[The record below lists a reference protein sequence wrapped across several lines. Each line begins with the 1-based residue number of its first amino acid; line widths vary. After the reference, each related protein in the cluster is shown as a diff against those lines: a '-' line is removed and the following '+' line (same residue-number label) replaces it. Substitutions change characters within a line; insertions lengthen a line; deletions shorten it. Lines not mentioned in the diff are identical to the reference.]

1 MDLVELQDRL
11 RVFAEE
17 RDWRQFHNPKN
28 LVMALSGEV
37 GELAE
42 VFQWLTAEEALA
54 VARDERLRA
63 RAGEEMADV
72 LAYLL
77 LLADALHLDL
87 SDALVRKMRANE
99 ERYPVHLSRG
109 SARKYTELATGQ

>member
-1 MDLVELQDRL
+1 MDLLELQDHL
-11 RVFAEE
+11 RAFAEE
-17 RDWRQFHNPKN
+17 RDWRQFHTPKN

-42 VFQWLTAEEALA
+42 VFQWLTTEEAAA
-54 VARDERLRA
+54 VAEDEGLRS

-87 SDALVRKMRANE
+87 ADALVRKMRVNE

-109 SARKYTELATGQ
+109 SARKYKDLTQGH

>member
-1 MDLVELQDRL
+1 MDLLELQDRL
-11 RVFAEE
+11 RAFAEE
-17 RDWRQFHNPKN
+17 RDWKKFHTPKN
-28 LVMALSGEV
+28 LVMALAGEV

-42 VFQWLTAEEALA
+42 VFQWLSAEEAA
-54 VARDERLRA
+54 SVAEDEALRS

-87 SDALVRKMRANE
+87 SEALVRKMRTNE

-109 SARKYTELATGQ
+109 SARKYTEIARGR